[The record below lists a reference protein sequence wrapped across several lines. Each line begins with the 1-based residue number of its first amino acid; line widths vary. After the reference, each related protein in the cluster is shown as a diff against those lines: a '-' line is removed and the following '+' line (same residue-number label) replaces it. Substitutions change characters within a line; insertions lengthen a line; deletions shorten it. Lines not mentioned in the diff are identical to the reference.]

1 MSKLVIFGLLTLAA
15 CLEVGGDALA
25 RSGLHGHGTTR
36 YLFLFASA
44 LTLLVYGVT
53 VNLGPW
59 DFGRVLG
66 VYVALFFI
74 VAQIVDRLVYGI
86 TPSIPIIVGGTLIV
100 SGVHHVA
107 PFEG

>member
-1 MSKLVIFGLLTLAA
+1 MSKFFISGLLTLAA

-25 RSGLHGHGTTR
+25 RSGLQSHGTTR
-36 YLFLFASA
+36 YLLLFASA

-86 TPSIPIIVGGTLIV
+86 TPSIPTLVGGTLIV
-100 SGVHHVA
+100 SGGVVLA
-107 PFEG
+107 LSTG

>member
-1 MSKLVIFGLLTLAA
+1 MSKFVIFGLLTLAA

-25 RSGLHGHGTTR
+25 RSGLHGQGTTR
-36 YLFLFASA
+36 YLLLFASA

-86 TPSIPIIVGGTLIV
+86 TPSIPTLLGGTLIV
-100 SGVHHVA
+100 SGGLVLA
-107 PFEG
+107 LFQG